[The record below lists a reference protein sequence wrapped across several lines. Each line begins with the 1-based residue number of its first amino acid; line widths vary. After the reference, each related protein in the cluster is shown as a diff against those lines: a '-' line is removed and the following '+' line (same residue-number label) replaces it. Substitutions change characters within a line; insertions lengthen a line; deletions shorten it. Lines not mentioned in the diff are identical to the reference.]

1 MAFDNEGGWVVLDVQ
16 ESGVQ
21 RAEQCGAAVTLG
33 RGLGSTPRAVGVFV
47 RVSAMG

>member
-1 MAFDNEGGWVVLDVQ
+1 MLDVQ

-21 RAEQCGAAVTLG
+21 RAEQLSGGSGAAVTLE